1 MWPIREAWEVSWKE
15 IPASP
20 TTRATCALSRPNDK
34 RLQLQIGLRPW
45 GHVVQKALRW
55 KQIQEVSQLV
65 STDSTCLN
73 RFNLSQV
80 FSRHFLSDRCFFAR
94 LGSPGICEMLHVFAH
109 GQLTFETLLQFVQ
122 SSYLPLAE
130 VDFTWVLG
138 LKFRVAPAM
147 TLGELIS
154 AHPKIRKR
162 HGAPSHAPSSSCSRT
177 PTGYGWIL
185 SQSVTVR
192 VVMMKHHF
200 DTCSHLFHLLK
211 HIWHIWVYKGL
222 SQVSC
227 ISTNWYG
234 PFSCH
239 KQTTPKYLKNLEI
252 IKVKLETSK
261 QRQSAERT
269 IQDGLVGYMFPT
281 IVNNHKHQRG
291 TPSFIHV
298 YPMIPPWSILPI
310 EAPLRMLFI
319 VHPILRNSLKSSGF
333 TISCSERLATSS
345 TLYFTSRTC
354 RNGKKLQVTGKVLD
368 FLILCLH
375 VVQKTYSDHSQ
386 NMSKHIILKVL

>member
-1 MWPIREAWEVSWKE
+1 
-15 IPASP
+15 
-20 TTRATCALSRPNDK
+20 
-34 RLQLQIGLRPW
+34 
-45 GHVVQKALRW
+45 
-55 KQIQEVSQLV
+55 
-65 STDSTCLN
+65 
-73 RFNLSQV
+73 
-80 FSRHFLSDRCFFAR
+80 
-94 LGSPGICEMLHVFAH
+94 
-109 GQLTFETLLQFVQ
+109 
-122 SSYLPLAE
+122 
-130 VDFTWVLG
+130 
-138 LKFRVAPAM
+138 M

-177 PTGYGWIL
+177 PTGYGWIW

-211 HIWHIWVYKGL
+211 HIWHIWHIWVYKGL

-298 YPMIPPWSILPI
+298 IPCLSNDSAMVNPPHWGTI
-310 EAPLRMLFI
+310 EDAVHCSSHPKKFPEMQRLHHLLFRKAGYFFHI
-319 VHPILRNSLKSSGF
+319 VFHFTNLSKRKKTPGDWKSVRFLDSLF
-333 TISCSERLATSS
+333 ACCPENIFRP
-345 TLYFTSRTC
+345 
-354 RNGKKLQVTGKVLD
+354 
-368 FLILCLH
+368 
-375 VVQKTYSDHSQ
+375 
-386 NMSKHIILKVL
+386 

>member
-1 MWPIREAWEVSWKE
+1 MGPCSAKSTAVKTDSRSVS
-15 IPASP
+15 
-20 TTRATCALSRPNDK
+20 TCLN
-34 RLQLQIGLRPW
+34 LFQQI
-45 GHVVQKALRW
+45 
-55 KQIQEVSQLV
+55 QLV
-65 STDSTCLN
+65 STDSTCP
-73 RFNLSQV
+73 RF

-192 VVMMKHHF
+192 VVKMKHHF

-211 HIWHIWVYKGL
+211 HI
-222 SQVSC
+222 
-227 ISTNWYG
+227 
-234 PFSCH
+234 
-239 KQTTPKYLKNLEI
+239 
-252 IKVKLETSK
+252 
-261 QRQSAERT
+261 
-269 IQDGLVGYMFPT
+269 
-281 IVNNHKHQRG
+281 
-291 TPSFIHV
+291 
-298 YPMIPPWSILPI
+298 
-310 EAPLRMLFI
+310 
-319 VHPILRNSLKSSGF
+319 
-333 TISCSERLATSS
+333 
-345 TLYFTSRTC
+345 
-354 RNGKKLQVTGKVLD
+354 
-368 FLILCLH
+368 
-375 VVQKTYSDHSQ
+375 
-386 NMSKHIILKVL
+386 